1 MPEYAAVLA
10 EFIVRVGVDRPH
22 LVGNSFGGTL
32 ALQLAIEHPG
42 IVRSAVG
49 IGTYAGWSGSF
60 PPQVV
65 AQRLSQTV
73 PDLDLPPDKVASKW
87 VPGFVTPSAPEFL
100 KRELH
105 ELIAGFDPAGMRPMI
120 RALAEADLSDS
131 ISDVNVPTLL
141 IWGDQDVR
149 SPIAVGHELQTR
161 IPGGRLEVVPC
172 AGHLTQLEAGEAVNS
187 LLKGFFT
194 RVAAAPAGLVMS
206 GLRAALTQP
215 EGDNA

>member
-10 EFIVRVGVDRPH
+10 EFIARVGGDRPH

-32 ALQLAIEHPG
+32 ALQLAVEHPR
-42 IVRSAVG
+42 IVRSLVG

-60 PPQVV
+60 PAEVV
-65 AQRLSQTV
+65 AQRLSQAV
-73 PDLDLPPDKVASKW
+73 PDLDLPPDQVASKW
-87 VPGFVTPSAPEFL
+87 MPGFVTPSAPEFL

-105 ELIAGFDPAGMRPMI
+105 DLIAGFDPAGMRPMI

-131 ISDVNVPTLL
+131 ISDLNVPTLL

-149 SPIAVGHELQTR
+149 SPVVVGHELETR
-161 IPGGRLEVVPC
+161 IPGARLEVVPG

-194 RVAAAPAGLVMS
+194 RVAS
-206 GLRAALTQP
+206 GEDA
-215 EGDNA
+215 